1 MTYFFEGDDSTVV
14 DGVMSI
20 HGTGS
25 EDYFNGG
32 WYAMLD
38 RWDGRVSLPL
48 HGSLDY
54 SLPFCRTGGYR
65 LYLSDKISFTENIFH
80 SIEHGPKANLFPVD
94 YTSLAFY
101 YSDRPL
107 PDTTAPTAETTQV
120 FLPDTLMLYPQLMEF
135 TTSGKMD
142 FSSAWKYNTGGES
155 YTFNVSDNAWL
166 RISLHDIPIG
176 KYKLYMDLINK
187 ADGCEFSVWQ
197 RQTNISPKINTYS
210 MNDMR
215 DENLYICD
223 IELDEFKNSMTLRFN
238 TTESQNSFL
247 LNRMVFVRQN

>member
-1 MTYFFEGDDSTVV
+1 
-14 DGVMSI
+14 
-20 HGTGS
+20 
-25 EDYFNGG
+25 
-32 WYAMLD
+32 
-38 RWDGRVSLPL
+38 
-48 HGSLDY
+48 
-54 SLPFCRTGGYR
+54 
-65 LYLSDKISFTENIFH
+65 
-80 SIEHGPKANLFPVD
+80 
-94 YTSLAFY
+94 
-101 YSDRPL
+101 
-107 PDTTAPTAETTQV
+107 
-120 FLPDTLMLYPQLMEF
+120 MLYPQLMEF

-155 YTFNVSDNAWL
+155 YTFNVSDNSWL

-176 KYKLYMDLINK
+176 KYKHYMDVINK

-197 RQTNISPKINTYS
+197 RQTNISPKVTTYS
-210 MNDMR
+210 MNDKR